1 MAWPKQKIPNKLLS
15 NSNAHR
21 SIIHKSRKQNQFTC
35 PPTDESIC
43 THTHTHTQC
52 GNLHNKKMNKNVLE
66 NIKIILLSEELWTKK
81 SYTLYHSIY
90 VILKVGKPQ

>member
-1 MAWPKQKIPNKLLS
+1 MLIEVLLIKAENKI
-15 NSNAHR
+15 NSHVCQLM
-21 SIIHKSRKQNQFTC
+21 KGYV
-35 PPTDESIC
+35 
-43 THTHTHTQC
+43 HTHTHTVEIYTAI
-52 GNLHNKKMNKNVLE
+52 KMNKNVLE

>member
-35 PPTDESIC
+35 PLTDERIC

-52 GNLHNKKMNKNVLE
+52 GNLHNNKNEQKCLGE
-66 NIKIILLSEELWTKK
+66 YQDNFAE
-81 SYTLYHSIY
+81 
-90 VILKVGKPQ
+90 

>member
-1 MAWPKQKIPNKLLS
+1 MY
-15 NSNAHR
+15 
-21 SIIHKSRKQNQFTC
+21 
-35 PPTDESIC
+35 
-43 THTHTHTQC
+43 THTHPHSVEIYTTI
-52 GNLHNKKMNKNVLE
+52 KMNKNVLE